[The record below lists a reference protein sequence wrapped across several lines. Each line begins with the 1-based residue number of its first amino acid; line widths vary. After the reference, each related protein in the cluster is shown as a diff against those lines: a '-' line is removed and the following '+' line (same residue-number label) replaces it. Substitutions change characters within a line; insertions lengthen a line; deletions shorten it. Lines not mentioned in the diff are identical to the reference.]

1 MDIKKNDNDFGEC
14 SVSPN
19 TPIFLPC
26 TQRKLKEN
34 KDRKKSRIRDKR
46 LQEKGWDAADTDV
59 IPSRVIT
66 CAKY

>member
-1 MDIKKNDNDFGEC
+1 MDIKKNDIDFGEC

-19 TPIFLPC
+19 TPIFLLC

-34 KDRKKSRIRDKR
+34 KDRKKSSIRDKR
-46 LQEKGWDAADTDV
+46 LQEKGWDATDTDV